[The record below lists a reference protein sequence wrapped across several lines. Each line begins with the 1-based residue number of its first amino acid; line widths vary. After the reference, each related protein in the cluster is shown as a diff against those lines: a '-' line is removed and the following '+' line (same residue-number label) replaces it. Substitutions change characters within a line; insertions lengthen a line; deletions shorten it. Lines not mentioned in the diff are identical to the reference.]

1 MANAK
6 PLWENARVQ
15 PPTVHYVTTSDGVRI
30 AYSVSGSGPPAIVLT
45 DPSVS
50 HVELEWSQPVMR
62 EVYGRL
68 AEDLTLIRIDIRGT
82 GLSDRVTSVTEQTV
96 YGEIRAVVEQL
107 GLRRYVLGGVQIMT
121 PAAITYAAR
130 YPAEVTH
137 LVLVDGC
144 LSVMQLF
151 TSPQLAAVIAAGQ
164 ADWVTG
170 TEAIGAFTFGAG
182 RQESVGLGSYVRSCI
197 GPEFFPL
204 AMQATRV
211 HDATKAA
218 SDVRA
223 PTLVIKHAG
232 NNIDM
237 GVARSVVTAIPGA
250 VLMTLPGLWAEEP
263 RGLGGR
269 IVDWITSTPEADPTA
284 RPASARAPSS
294 LRVILFTDIEGH
306 TAMMQRLG
314 DDAGRAVLREHERLT
329 RETLRAHGGDE
340 VKTMGDGFM
349 ASFPSATEAAHC
361 AADLQRAISSMP
373 QGISVRV
380 GLNAGEPIAE
390 DGDLFGASVI
400 LASRIAARASGGEIL
415 VSDVVRG
422 LLIGKGFLFADR
434 GEAVLRG
441 FEDAIRLY
449 ELRWREPAR

>member
-1 MANAK
+1 MQTPA
-6 PLWENARVQ
+6 
-15 PPTVHYVTTSDGVRI
+15 VHYVTTSDGVRI
-30 AYSVSGSGPPAIVLT
+30 AYTVSGSGPAAIVLT

-62 EVYGRL
+62 EIYARV

-82 GLSDRVTSVTEQTV
+82 GLSDRVTAVSDETV

-107 GLRRYVLGGVQIMT
+107 GLRRYILGAVQIMT

-130 YPAEVTH
+130 YPGEVTH
-137 LVLVDGC
+137 LVLIDGC

-151 TSPQLAAVIAAGQ
+151 TSPQIGAVIAAGQ
-164 ADWVTG
+164 ADWITG

-182 RQESVGLGSYVRSCI
+182 REESIGLGTYVRSCI

-204 AMQATRV
+204 AMQATRT
-211 HDATKAA
+211 HDATQAAKDVKAPA
-218 SDVRA
+218 
-223 PTLVIKHAG
+223 LVIKHAG
-232 NNIDM
+232 NTIDM
-237 GVARSVVTAIPGA
+237 GVARAIVTAIHGA
-250 VLMTLPGLWAEEP
+250 TLMTLPGLWADEP
-263 RGLGGR
+263 RALGAR
-269 IVDWITSTPEADPTA
+269 IVAWIAATPEADPVP
-284 RPASARAPSS
+284 PAPMAPDAMPPPG

-314 DDAGRAVLREHERLT
+314 DDAGRAILREHERLT

-340 VKTMGDGFM
+340 IKTMGDGFM
-349 ASFPSATEAAHC
+349 ASFPSATQAARC
-361 AADLQRAISSMP
+361 AADLQRAIASIP
-373 QGISVRV
+373 EGISIRV

-400 LASRIAARASGGEIL
+400 LASRIAAKAAGGEIL

-434 GEAVLRG
+434 GENVLRG

-449 ELRWREPAR
+449 ELRWRD